1 MKVSSSLPNTAF
13 SDITLGLET
22 AHGGSIYIME
32 MDKCY
37 KTQNDLL
44 LLFRLK
50 KVKEKVLKY
59 RLYLKVCCVYS
70 HFTVVNST
78 KNEKIFF

>member
-22 AHGGSIYIME
+22 GHGGSIYIME

-44 LLFRLK
+44 F
-50 KVKEKVLKY
+50 
-59 RLYLKVCCVYS
+59 CCLDLR
-70 HFTVVNST
+70 
-78 KNEKIFF
+78 K